1 LQRIWVAFTALFVL
15 SIDVLSI
22 IQSRSLLVWNAL
34 HQFSGVGCVE
44 ELLLP
49 DVPADFAV
57 VIFVAVIGGVGRRT

>member
-1 LQRIWVAFTALFVL
+1 
-15 SIDVLSI
+15 
-22 IQSRSLLVWNAL
+22 VWNAL

>member
-1 LQRIWVAFTALFVL
+1 MFPL
-15 SIDVLSI
+15 SL

-49 DVPADFAV
+49 DVLAEVAV
-57 VIFVAVIGGVGRRT
+57 VVFIAVIGGVGRRT